1 MKFFVVL
8 MLVIGCNKSAP
19 PLSTNTINTC
29 NQYKKNVLE
38 AAVTVN
44 EIKDDIV
51 YGFKTNEEEATK
63 FLKKYTTKHYLSQLR
78 LESLK
83 AVAEACTEDKIKQW
97 QNSVQDEPCHY
108 IFSEY
113 KYFNG
118 LINTVKSEKWSA
130 DTKAL
135 VLDKTVEMIRFY
147 SFKSSSLGELSVVQI
162 TLKSLVINGLID
174 KKIKPDLDQIENKL
188 KSSLEEIQAMRKVSL
203 TKVPTCSGSIY
214 LNEYELA
221 QKLGIEMSALV
232 KKI

>member
-1 MKFFVVL
+1 MKLLVVL
-8 MLVIGCNKSAP
+8 MLMISCNKSAP
-19 PLSTNTINTC
+19 TLSIDPINTC

-44 EIKDDIV
+44 EIKDEIV

-63 FLKKYTTKHYLSQLR
+63 FLKEYSTKHYLSQPR

-83 AVAEACTEDKIKQW
+83 AVAEACTQDKIKQW
-97 QNSVQDEPCHY
+97 QDSVLDEPCHY
-108 IFSEY
+108 IFSEF

-135 VLDKTVEMIRFY
+135 ALDNTLEMIRFY

-188 KSSLEEIQAMRKVSL
+188 KSSLEEIQVMRKLSL
-203 TKVPTCSGSIY
+203 TKVPSCSDSIY
-214 LNEYELA
+214 LTEYKLA
-221 QKLGIEMSALV
+221 QKLGKEISLLV